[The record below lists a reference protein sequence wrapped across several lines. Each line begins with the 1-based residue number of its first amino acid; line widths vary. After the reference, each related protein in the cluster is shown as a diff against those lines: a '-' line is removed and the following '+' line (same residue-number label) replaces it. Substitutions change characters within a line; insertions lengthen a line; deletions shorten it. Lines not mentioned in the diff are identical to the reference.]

1 MLYVAAHALHSQMQ
15 EMKSQFADVD
25 TGKKRMPKEISME
38 EASLKFMEQRNRIMK
53 EINGDRKQ
61 KLQEERYILVLTEH
75 GLSVLA

>member
-1 MLYVAAHALHSQMQ
+1 MQ